1 MSDLLLH
8 PILPFVVGAV
18 LVRLL
23 PHTLGHVV
31 MVLAPVVAMTQIWQL
46 EAGTSVQVDYLDWQ
60 LEVLRADGLSTP
72 FGVVFA
78 IAALIAGIYGI
89 ATQRGP
95 ERSAALLYAGAAFG
109 VVYAGDLL
117 TFFLFWETKAIASTF
132 LILARRTARSG
143 RSGMRYLFV
152 HIFGG
157 KLLLAG
163 IIVHVWQTD
172 SLSFTTFEPGVAAYL
187 IMVACLLSAAVPPL
201 HAWLADAYPEATVAG
216 TVFLSAYTTKAAV
229 YALARG
235 FPGFDIL
242 IYLGVIMAL
251 YGVVYAVLENDIRR
265 LLGYHIVSQVGYM
278 VAAVGIGT
286 ELAINGATAHA
297 FAHILYKGLLLM
309 GAGAVLYAT
318 GRAKM
323 SELGGIANRMRLVL
337 ALYMVGAVSI
347 SSFPLFSGFVSKELV
362 VASASAG
369 DLTWLVVLLKVAS
382 VGTFL
387 HTGLKLPFGTWIG
400 KKGLGPRLNGEGP
413 VFVGAVPASM
423 IAAMALSASLNFL
436 LGIRPQLLYDLLPYA
451 VTYDVYTFGKVV
463 EKLQIL
469 LFTALAFW
477 LLLPKLH
484 AKAVV
489 SVDTDWVYRKLPG
502 YLRDLWRRLV
512 PPTPHSGRPSEPSSR
527 VATEPVEPVAGPAPA
542 EPVGGPAPAEPVGGP
557 ARVGAAD
564 AADAAAAEAHH
575 ADATDA
581 PDAAT
586 PSTAAATTATATR
599 RRVGTPTRLFSP
611 VAGPPPLIATWVLGG
626 LMLLGAI
633 IVLFTSLTP

>member
-8 PILPFVVGAV
+8 PILPFVVAAL
-18 LVRLL
+18 LVRVV
-23 PHTLGHVV
+23 PRTVGHVV
-31 MVLAPVVAMTQIWQL
+31 MVAAPLTAMLQL
-46 EAGTSVQVDYLDWQ
+46 WLLEPGTSVQVSYLDFQ
-60 LEVLRADGLSTP
+60 LEVLRVDGLSTP

-78 IAALIAGIYGI
+78 IAALIGGIYGI
-89 ATQRGP
+89 ATQLGP

-132 LILARRTARSG
+132 LILARRTDRSN
-143 RSGMRYLFV
+143 RAGMRYLFV
-152 HIFGG
+152 HILGG

-163 IIVHVWQTD
+163 IIVHYFQTG
-172 SLSFTTFEPGVAAYL
+172 SLTFTAFEPGLAASL
-187 IMVACLLSAAVPPL
+187 ILVACLLSAAVPPL

-235 FPGFDIL
+235 FPGFQIL
-242 IYLGVIMAL
+242 IYLGIIMAL

-362 VASASAG
+362 VAAASAG
-369 DLTWLVVLLKVAS
+369 DLTWLVILLKIAS

-387 HTGLKLPFGTWIG
+387 HTGLKLPFGTWVG
-400 KKGLGPRLNGEGP
+400 KQGLGPRTNEGAP
-413 VFVGAVPASM
+413 FHVGAVPASM
-423 IAAMALSASLNFL
+423 IVAMALSAALNL
-436 LGIRPQLLYDLLPYA
+436 TLGLRPSLLYDLLPYE

-463 EKLQIL
+463 EKTQLL
-469 LFTALAFW
+469 LFTALGFW

-484 AKAVV
+484 AKAIVT
-489 SVDTDWVYRKLPG
+489 VDTDWSY
-502 YLRDLWRRLV
+502 RRLPRLLHAAWERRYYPHGRSEEDLVEV
-512 PPTPHSGRPSEPSSR
+512 PRRG
-527 VATEPVEPVAGPAPA
+527 V
-542 EPVGGPAPAEPVGGP
+542 VGTVT
-557 ARVGAAD
+557 RL
-564 AADAAAAEAHH
+564 
-575 ADATDA
+575 
-581 PDAAT
+581 AT
-586 PSTAAATTATATR
+586 PTTAA
-599 RRVGTPTRLFSP
+599 
-611 VAGPPPLIATWVLGG
+611 PPLLATWVLGAVV
-626 LMLLGAI
+626 LAAAALLLL
-633 IVLFTSLTP
+633 VSLR

>member
-8 PILPFVVGAV
+8 PVLPFVLAAL
-18 LVRLL
+18 LVRVVPRTAGHALMVAAPLAAMVQLWLL
-23 PHTLGHVV
+23 EP
-31 MVLAPVVAMTQIWQL
+31 
-46 EAGTSVQVDYLDWQ
+46 GTSVQLSYLDWQ
-60 LEVLRADGLSTP
+60 LEVLRVDGLSTP

-78 IAALIAGIYGI
+78 IAALIGGVYGI
-89 ATQRGP
+89 ATQLGP

-109 VVYAGDLL
+109 VVFAGDLL

-132 LILARRTARSG
+132 LILARRTDRSN
-143 RSGMRYLFV
+143 RAGMRYLFV
-152 HIFGG
+152 HILGG

-163 IIVHVWQTD
+163 IVVHYFDTG
-172 SLSFTTFEPGVAAYL
+172 SLTFTAFEPGLASSL
-187 IMVACLLSAAVPPL
+187 MLVACLLSAAVPPL
-201 HAWLADAYPEATVAG
+201 HAWLADAYPEGTVAG

-235 FPGFDIL
+235 FPGFEIL
-242 IYLGVIMAL
+242 IYLGIVMAL

-318 GRAKM
+318 GRSKM

-362 VASASAG
+362 VAAASYE

-387 HTGLKLPFGTWIG
+387 HTGLKLPFGAWVGT
-400 KKGLGPRLNGEGP
+400 KGLGPRTNEGAP
-413 VFVGAVPASM
+413 FEVGRVPATM
-423 IAAMALSASLNFL
+423 VLAMGLSAVLNL
-436 LGIRPQLLYDLLPYA
+436 ALGLRPSLLYDLLPYE

-463 EKLQIL
+463 ETSQVL
-469 LFTALAFW
+469 LFTALGFW

-484 AKAVV
+484 AKAIVT
-489 SVDTDWVYRKLPG
+489 VDTDWLY
-502 YLRDLWRRLV
+502 RRLPRLV
-512 PPTPHSGRPSEPSSR
+512 RDAWQRRHVTRAR
-527 VATEPVEPVAGPAPA
+527 VHPDAPEPAPPA
-542 EPVGGPAPAEPVGGP
+542 GVVGTLT
-557 ARVGAAD
+557 RL
-564 AADAAAAEAHH
+564 
-575 ADATDA
+575 
-581 PDAAT
+581 AT
-586 PSTAAATTATATR
+586 PTTAA
-599 RRVGTPTRLFSP
+599 
-611 VAGPPPLIATWVLGG
+611 PPLLATWVLGAVV
-626 LMLLGAI
+626 LAAAAVLL
-633 IVLFTSLTP
+633 VVSFV

>member
-8 PILPFVVGAV
+8 PVLPFVVAAL
-18 LVRLL
+18 LVRVV
-23 PHTLGHVV
+23 PRTVGHAV
-31 MVLAPVVAMTQIWQL
+31 MVAAPLTAMVQL
-46 EAGTSVQVDYLDWQ
+46 WLLEPGTSVQVSYLDFT
-60 LEVLRADGLSTP
+60 LEVLRVDGLSTP

-78 IAALIAGIYGI
+78 IAALIGGIYGI
-89 ATQRGP
+89 ASQLGP

-132 LILARRTARSG
+132 LILARRTERSG
-143 RSGMRYLFV
+143 RAGMRYLFV
-152 HIFGG
+152 HILGG

-163 IIVHVWQTD
+163 IIVHYYDTG
-172 SLSFTTFEPGVAAYL
+172 SLTFTAFEPGVASSL
-187 IMVACLLSAAVPPL
+187 ILVACLLSAAVPPL

-235 FPGFDIL
+235 FPGFQVL
-242 IYLGVIMAL
+242 IYLGIIMAL

-323 SELGGIANRMRLVL
+323 SELGGIANRMRVVL

-362 VASASAG
+362 VAAASYE
-369 DLTWLVVLLKVAS
+369 DLTWLVILLKIAS

-387 HTGLKLPFGTWIG
+387 HTGLKLPFGTWVG
-400 KKGLGPRLNGEGP
+400 KQGLGPRHNEGAP
-413 VFVGAVPASM
+413 FHVGAVPASM
-423 IAAMALSASLNFL
+423 IVAMALSAALNL
-436 LGIRPQLLYDLLPYA
+436 ALGLRPSLLYDLLPYE

-463 EKLQIL
+463 EKSQIL
-469 LFTALAFW
+469 LFTALGFW

-484 AKAVV
+484 AKAIVT
-489 SVDTDWVYRKLPG
+489 VDTDWFY
-502 YLRDLWRRLV
+502 RRL
-512 PPTPHSGRPSEPSSR
+512 PRLLHAAWERRHYPR
-527 VATEPVEPVAGPAPA
+527 A
-542 EPVGGPAPAEPVGGP
+542 
-557 ARVGAAD
+557 AAD
-564 AADAAAAEAHH
+564 TEVVDEPRPGVV
-575 ADATDA
+575 TTLTRL
-581 PDAAT
+581 AT
-586 PSTAAATTATATR
+586 PTTAA
-599 RRVGTPTRLFSP
+599 
-611 VAGPPPLIATWVLGG
+611 PPLLATWVLGAAV
-626 LMLLGAI
+626 LAAAALL
-633 IVLFTSLTP
+633 LFVSLT

>member
-8 PILPFVVGAV
+8 PVLPFVVAAL
-18 LVRLL
+18 LVRVV
-23 PHTLGHVV
+23 PRTVGHVV
-31 MVLAPVVAMTQIWQL
+31 MVAAPLTAMVQL
-46 EAGTSVQVDYLDWQ
+46 WLLEPGTSVQVSYLDFT
-60 LEVLRADGLSTP
+60 LEVLRVDGLSTP

-78 IAALIAGIYGI
+78 IAALIGGIYGI
-89 ATQRGP
+89 ASQLGP

-132 LILARRTARSG
+132 LILARRTERSG
-143 RSGMRYLFV
+143 RAGMRYLFV
-152 HIFGG
+152 HILGG

-163 IIVHVWQTD
+163 IIVHYFDTG
-172 SLSFTTFEPGVAAYL
+172 SLTFTAFEPGLASSL
-187 IMVACLLSAAVPPL
+187 ILVACLLSAAVPPL

-235 FPGFDIL
+235 FPGFQVL
-242 IYLGVIMAL
+242 IYLGIIMAL

-323 SELGGIANRMRLVL
+323 SELGGIANRMRVVL

-362 VASASAG
+362 VAAASYE
-369 DLTWLVVLLKVAS
+369 DLTWLVILLKIAS

-387 HTGLKLPFGTWIG
+387 HTGLKLPFGTWVG
-400 KKGLGPRLNGEGP
+400 KQGLGPRRNDGAP
-413 VFVGAVPASM
+413 FHVGAVPASM
-423 IAAMALSASLNFL
+423 IVAMALSAALNL
-436 LGIRPQLLYDLLPYA
+436 ALGLRPSLLYDLLPYE

-463 EKLQIL
+463 EKSQIL
-469 LFTALAFW
+469 LFTALGFW

-484 AKAVV
+484 AKAIVT
-489 SVDTDWVYRKLPG
+489 VDTDWLY
-502 YLRDLWRRLV
+502 RRLPRV
-512 PPTPHSGRPSEPSSR
+512 LHAAWERRHYPH
-527 VATEPVEPVAGPAPA
+527 A
-542 EPVGGPAPAEPVGGP
+542 
-557 ARVGAAD
+557 AAD
-564 AADAAAAEAHH
+564 TEVADEP
-575 ADATDA
+575 TSGVVTTVTRL
-581 PDAAT
+581 AT
-586 PSTAAATTATATR
+586 PTTAA
-599 RRVGTPTRLFSP
+599 
-611 VAGPPPLIATWVLGG
+611 PPLLATWVLGAAV
-626 LMLLGAI
+626 LAAAALL
-633 IVLFTSLTP
+633 LFVSLT

>member
-1 MSDLLLH
+1 MSELLLH
-8 PILPFVVGAV
+8 PILPFVVAAL

-23 PHTLGHVV
+23 PHQLGHVV
-31 MVLAPVVAMTQIWQL
+31 MVLAPVVALAQIWQL
-46 EAGTSVQVDYLDWQ
+46 EAGTSVQLDYLDWQ
-60 LEVLRADGLSTP
+60 LEVLRVDGLSTP

-78 IAALIAGIYGI
+78 IAALIAGIYGM
-89 ATQRGP
+89 ATQLGP

-132 LILARRTARSG
+132 LILARRTERSG

-152 HIFGG
+152 HILGG

-163 IIVHVWQTD
+163 IIIHVWQTD
-172 SLSFTTFEPGVAAYL
+172 SLSFTAFEPGVAAYL
-187 IMVACLLSAAVPPL
+187 IMVACMLSAAVPPL
-201 HAWLADAYPEATVAG
+201 HAWLADAYPEATIAG

-235 FPGFDIL
+235 FPGFELL

-337 ALYMVGAVSI
+337 ALYMIGAVSI

-362 VASASAG
+362 VAAASAG
-369 DLTWLVVLLKVAS
+369 DLTWLVLLLKVAS

-400 KKGLGPRLNGEGP
+400 KKGLGPRLNQKGP
-413 VFVGAVPASM
+413 IHVGAVPASM

-436 LGIRPQLLYDLLPYA
+436 LGIRPQLLYDLMPYP

-463 EKLQIL
+463 EKSQIL

-502 YLRDLWRRLV
+502 YLRELWRRVVTRTAPTKRSTV
-512 PPTPHSGRPSEPSSR
+512 PPIR
-527 VATEPVEPVAGPAPA
+527 VTTEPAGPA
-542 EPVGGPAPAEPVGGP
+542 EPVGAGEPEDASEPLGAGEPVGPGHA
-557 ARVGAAD
+557 ARD
-564 AADAAAAEAHH
+564 AAGIPRDA
-575 ADATDA
+575 D
-581 PDAAT
+581 
-586 PSTAAATTATATR
+586 TATATAPSTATTTTVAASEAPVTPR
-599 RRVGTPTRLFSP
+599 RGVLTRVFSP
-611 VAGPPPLIATWVLGG
+611 TAGPPPLIATWVLGG

-633 IVLFTSLTP
+633 VLLFVSLAP

>member
-8 PILPFVVGAV
+8 PTLPFVVAAL

-23 PHTLGHVV
+23 PHKLGHVV
-31 MVLAPVVAMTQIWQL
+31 MVLAPVVAMAQIWQL
-46 EAGTSVQVDYLDWQ
+46 EAGTSVQLDYLDWQ
-60 LEVLRADGLSTP
+60 LEVLRVDALSTP

-78 IAALIAGIYGI
+78 IAALIAGIYGM
-89 ATQRGP
+89 ATQLGP

-117 TFFLFWETKAIASTF
+117 TFFLFWEIKAIASTF
-132 LILARRTARSG
+132 LILARRTERSG

-163 IIVHVWQTD
+163 IIVHVWQTG
-172 SLSFTTFEPGVAAYL
+172 SLSFTAFEPGVAAYL
-187 IMVACLLSAAVPPL
+187 IMVACMLSAAVPPL
-201 HAWLADAYPEATVAG
+201 HAWLADAYPEATIAG

-235 FPGFDIL
+235 FPGFEIL

-362 VASASAG
+362 VAAASG
-369 DLTWLVVLLKVAS
+369 EGLVWLVLLLKVAS

-387 HTGLKLPFGTWIG
+387 HTGLKLPFGTWVG
-400 KKGLGPRLNGEGP
+400 KKGLGPRLNEKGP
-413 VFVGAVPASM
+413 VYVGAVPASM
-423 IAAMALSASLNFL
+423 IAAMALSAALNFL
-436 LGIRPQLLYDLLPYA
+436 LGIRPQLLYDLMPYP
-451 VTYDVYTFGKVV
+451 VTYDVYTLGKVV
-463 EKLQIL
+463 EKSQIL

-502 YLRDLWRRLV
+502 YVRELWRRVVTRTTPSKRSTV
-512 PPTPHSGRPSEPSSR
+512 PPIRIT
-527 VATEPVEPVAGPAPA
+527 TEPAGPA
-542 EPVGGPAPAEPVGGP
+542 EPVGAGEPEDAAEPLGAGEPVGPADP
-557 ARVGAAD
+557 ARNAAGIAGD
-564 AADAAAAEAHH
+564 AA
-575 ADATDA
+575 
-581 PDAAT
+581 
-586 PSTAAATTATATR
+586 TAAATAPSTATTTTVATSEAPVTPR
-599 RRVGTPTRLFSP
+599 RGVLARLFSP
-611 VAGPPPLIATWVLGG
+611 AAGPPPLIATWVLGG

-633 IVLFTSLTP
+633 ILLFASLTP